1 MFISS
6 DWHLGG
12 SLDAIGSGG
21 RPTLGTSI
29 FRSVGALT
37 GFIDWVAEISRKG
50 ADETELVI
58 NGDMVDFLAP
68 DPDDDYE
75 PIAWQ
80 PDARIICDR
89 LDSIAKKNI
98 RSDGRGPFEALRD
111 LTAAGCHLTILLG
124 NHDIELSLPAV
135 RDHFVQLVSGSRN
148 GVRFIHDGEAYH
160 TGNLLIEHG
169 NRYDKCNAI
178 EFDRLRQERS
188 RLSRVAVPNDL
199 PDSIRRFEPPVG
211 SSVVIDQ
218 VNPRLDMV
226 PFYNLIKPELS
237 VAIPLMLAFYPE
249 TRNFWH
255 EAYQGIRMLWNQRNH
270 SYKVSDG
277 YTAAQSAPLPE
288 TLNRYLRST
297 LGSDAEFFVGPN
309 QTTNQT
315 AAKGKVVERIQERLS
330 TLAAKGRDLTC
341 LRDIYHVAKAKNDE
355 ERLQAIRIALR
366 RVDSAKPFLIDRE
379 LPEYLDP
386 AKEMLQNEEI
396 NVVVFGHTHY
406 PKAVAVSGG
415 HYFNC
420 GTWAD
425 VMQVPTAIFSSDNEE
440 ADRVIDIFLSDI
452 AEMKYRPYTLRA
464 CSYVDASIAANGAV
478 NARLMQFDA
487 EVDQGIK
494 LNA

>member
-12 SLDAIGSGG
+12 SLDGVDSDG
-21 RPTLGTSI
+21 RPRLGTSI

-37 GFIDWVAEISRKG
+37 GFIDWVAEIGRKRT
-50 ADETELVI
+50 DETELVI

-68 DPDDDYE
+68 DTDDGYK
-75 PIAWQ
+75 PTAWQ

-89 LDSIAKKNI
+89 LKSIAKKNV

-111 LTAAGCHLTILLG
+111 LTATGCQLTILMG
-124 NHDIELSLPAV
+124 NHDIELSLPGV
-135 RDHFVQLVSGSRN
+135 RDHFSRLVSGSRN
-148 GVRFIHDGEAYH
+148 GVRFIHDGEAYRV
-160 TGNLLIEHG
+160 GKLLIEHG

-188 RLSRVAVPNDL
+188 RLSRVAGPDDL
-199 PDSIRRFEPPVG
+199 PKWIRRFEPPVG

-226 PFYNLIKPELS
+226 PLYNLIKPELS

-255 EAYQGIRMLWNQRNH
+255 EAYDGIRMMWNQRNH
-270 SYKVSDG
+270 SYKISDG
-277 YTAAQSAPLPE
+277 YTAAQSAPMPE
-288 TLNRYLRST
+288 NLNRYLRST
-297 LGSDAEFFVGPN
+297 LGSDAELFVGPN

-315 AAKGKVVERIQERLS
+315 AAKSSVVKRLQERLS
-330 TLAAKGRDLTC
+330 TFAEKGRDLTC
-341 LRDIYHVAKAKNDE
+341 LRDIYHVAKARNDD
-355 ERLQAIRIALR
+355 ERLQAIRVALR
-366 RVDSAKPFLIDRE
+366 RVDSAKPFLIDSE
-379 LPEYLDP
+379 LPDYLDP
-386 AKEMLQNEEI
+386 AKEMLQNAEI
-396 NVVVFGHTHY
+396 DVVVFGHTHF
-406 PKAVAVSGG
+406 PKSVPVDGG

-425 VMQVPTAIFSSDNEE
+425 VMQVPTPIFNAENEE
-440 ADRVIDIFLSDI
+440 ADRKIDMFLSDI
-452 AEMKYRPYTLRA
+452 AEMKYRPYTRRA
-464 CSYVDASIAANGAV
+464 CSYVDATIADDGAV
-478 NARLMQFDA
+478 NGRLMRFDA
-487 EVDQGIK
+487 EVDQGFE